1 MRTPL
6 KAAIA
11 ILAAAAMLSIPSLSN
26 ADDIQRSHPENTQSQ
41 ILTTPSTPD
50 TKPENPAQPQTPTTS
65 ATPSDGSTSST
76 SSAPKPATPQS
87 QATHSPA
94 RATPQLPSTQ
104 DLCDTTVRSLGPNVT
119 GQLTDI
125 AGGCQLNIS
134 AGNGGGTLDSRLFR
148 AFPGLDTTVTKIA
161 FVGPNTT
168 MLPINC
174 SNLFSQLPI
183 LESLDF
189 SDFADTSGV
198 TDMSSM
204 FYHCTK
210 LTNLG
215 LGSKFDTSNV
225 TNMDYMFREL
235 LVLPNLDLGS
245 KFDTSNVGINRFNSM
260 SGMFYDCEKLKGL
273 DLGSKF
279 NTQRVMQMDIMFKD
293 CYELKSLNLGNKFDT
308 RWCTSMAEMF
318 SNCRKLESLN
328 LGNTFY
334 TTSVSQMFNMFRN
347 CSSLTSLDLG
357 DHFNTSNA
365 QAVYGMFDGCKS
377 LTNLNLGDN
386 FDTSSV
392 DDYFGTWAMFKDCSS
407 LTSLDLGDKFEI
419 GQLGTYNLFN
429 VPNHYGTAEM
439 FSGDTNLTN
448 LNLGDHFDTSH
459 VPNMAMMFKDCSSL
473 TNLSLGSKFN
483 TSSALSMEEMF
494 AGDTNL
500 TNLDLSGFDTSM
512 VNGDSP
518 VKTQLPLDNFDEDYE
533 ATSPIIT
540 YDIEGMFAGD
550 TKLTN
555 LDLSGFD
562 TNHVPGMA
570 NMFKDCS
577 SLTNL
582 DLGVKFNTGAV
593 TDMSD
598 MLSGCDKLKQFEI
611 GKDTKLAS
619 TVDLPAANWVQLEVP
634 GTDSAHVNKAGVI
647 HYTQVSLETR
657 TNSPDTARVGTYVR
671 IANPNKLTL
680 EPATTLPHGTSVINN
695 TPIIQYSEVA
705 KGTDVPVRDYNG
717 AELADPIASLV
728 ALDGTST
735 IPDNPFTISGCPEAG
750 CTFKS
755 WAKKSN
761 GTGTTYQPGDQID
774 LSHGDITLYATWKVN
789 KPKPSKPSTS
799 PSATQN
805 HNSATT
811 ATTPGRGVA
820 TEIAPAIPSSASPV
834 TFSAASP
841 VAAPIVGALAAANP
855 GAAANQAGRDTN
867 STPSQRPATPKK
879 INPKCQAIAWRTGD
893 IHPAAY
899 RCNSDEQTTSFA
911 PDATRQAPLWIFLL
925 LLLIT
930 LFAFYAL
937 SRRDE
942 FDIVRHRAMQAEE

>member
-6 KAAIA
+6 KATIA
-11 ILAAAAMLSIPSLSN
+11 ILAAAAMLSIPTLSN

-50 TKPENPAQPQTPTTS
+50 TKPENSAQPQTPTTS
-65 ATPSDGSTSST
+65 ATSNDGSKSPT

-87 QATHSPA
+87 QATHSAA
-94 RATPQLPSTQ
+94 RTPQLPSAQ

-119 GQLTDI
+119 GQLTNI
-125 AGGCQLNIS
+125 VGGCQLNIS

-161 FVGPNTT
+161 FIGPNTT
-168 MLPINC
+168 MLPANC
-174 SNLFSQLPI
+174 SNLFSHLPI
-183 LESLDF
+183 LESLDL

-198 TDMSSM
+198 TDMSNM
-204 FYHCTK
+204 FYQCTK
-210 LTNLG
+210 LTNLN
-215 LGSKFDTSNV
+215 LGSKFDTGNV

-245 KFDTSNVGINRFNSM
+245 KFDTGNVGINRSNSM
-260 SGMFYDCEKLKGL
+260 SGMFYDCKKLKSL
-273 DLGSKF
+273 DLGNKF
-279 NTQRVMQMDIMFKD
+279 NTQRVMQMDVMFKN
-293 CYELKSLNLGNKFDT
+293 CYELKSLNLGNKFNT
-308 RWCTSMAEMF
+308 SWCTGMAEMF

-328 LGNTFY
+328 LGSMFY
-334 TTSVSQMFNMFRN
+334 TTWVSQMFNMFRN
-347 CSSLTSLDLG
+347 CSSLTSLNLG

-377 LTNLNLGDN
+377 LTNLNLGDH
-386 FDTSSV
+386 FDTSGI

-407 LTSLDLGDKFEI
+407 LTSLDLGSKFEI
-419 GQLGTYNLFN
+419 GQLGTYSWFN

-439 FSGDTNLTN
+439 FAGDTNLTD
-448 LNLGDHFDTSH
+448 LNLGDHFETSH
-459 VPNMAMMFKDCSSL
+459 DPNMAMMFKDCSSL
-473 TNLSLGSKFN
+473 THLDLGGKFN

-500 TNLDLSGFDTSM
+500 TDLDLSGFNTSM

-533 ATSPIIT
+533 ITSPIIT
-540 YDIEGMFAGD
+540 YDMEGMFAGD
-550 TKLTN
+550 AKLTD

-577 SLTNL
+577 SLTHL
-582 DLGVKFNTGAV
+582 DLGGKFNTSAV

-598 MLSGCDKLKQFEI
+598 ILSGCDELKQLEI

-619 TVDLPAANWVQLEVP
+619 TAELPVANWVQLEVP
-634 GTDSAHVNKAGVI
+634 GTDSAHVNKAGVA
-647 HYTQVSLETR
+647 HYTPASLETR
-657 TNSPDTARVGTYVR
+657 TNSPDTTRVGTYVR

-680 EPATTLPHGTSVINN
+680 EPATTLPHGTSVTNN

-705 KGTDVPVRDYNG
+705 KGTDVPVRDYDG
-717 AELADPIASLV
+717 DKLADPIASLV

-735 IPDNPFTISGCPEAG
+735 IPDNPFTINGCPEAG
-750 CTFKS
+750 CTFKN
-755 WAKKSN
+755 WARKSN

-774 LSHGDITLYATWKVN
+774 LSHGNITLYATWKVN
-789 KPKPSKPSTS
+789 EPKPSKPSTS
-799 PSATQN
+799 SSSTQN
-805 HNSATT
+805 HNSTAAT
-811 ATTPGRGVA
+811 APGRGVA
-820 TEIAPAIPSSASPV
+820 TEIAPVIPNSASPV
-834 TFSAASP
+834 TFSATSP
-841 VAAPIVGALAAANP
+841 VAAPIVGALTAAANP

-867 STPSQRPATPKK
+867 STPSQRPAAPKK
-879 INPKCQAIAWRTGD
+879 TNPKCATIAWHTGD
-893 IHPAAY
+893 IHPVTY
-899 RCNSDEQTTSFA
+899 RCNSDEQAASFA
-911 PDATRQAPLWIFLL
+911 PDTTRQAPLWIFLL

-930 LFAFYAL
+930 LFVFYAL
-937 SRRDE
+937 SRRNE
-942 FDIVRHRAMQAEE
+942 FDVVRHRAAQTER